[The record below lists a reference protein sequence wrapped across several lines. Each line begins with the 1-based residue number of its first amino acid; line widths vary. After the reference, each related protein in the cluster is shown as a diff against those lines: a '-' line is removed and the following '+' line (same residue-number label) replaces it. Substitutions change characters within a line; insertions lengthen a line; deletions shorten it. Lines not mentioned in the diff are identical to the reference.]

1 MKMSHTLL
9 ACLPC
14 LLAAPLLAQPQI
26 VGVGGPCNSSTLNGT
41 YSLTLA
47 GRDVGSSVSFS
58 NILQGTGTA
67 TFDGQSK
74 VTFLVTNNTNAAS
87 GQGETWSGNYSLQAD
102 CIGVLNITTGNA
114 ASFTLGS
121 YDGGVDFFID
131 GQDGTYS
138 YLGGGNTQ
146 PAQSCSLSTL
156 NGTYSFGG
164 NGFALSSGSITGVNQ
179 ISGLMVFNG
188 TGTVTTT
195 WVLSVAGSST
205 ANTTSGTYSVQTGC
219 TASANITD
227 PSGNAYALVLTITGV
242 NGSTLLGTNFAF
254 NSASPKLIFSG
265 NGRTL

>member
-1 MKMSHTLL
+1 MKMNHAIL

-14 LLAAPLLAQPQI
+14 LLAASLLAQPQI

-41 YSLTLA
+41 YSLTLS
-47 GRDVGSSVSFS
+47 GRDVSSAVSFS
-58 NILQGTGTA
+58 NVVQGVGTA

-74 VTFLVTNNTNAAS
+74 ATFTLTDNTNAAS
-87 GQGETWSGNYSLQAD
+87 GQALTWSGTYSLQAN
-102 CIGVLNITTGNA
+102 CTGVLNITTGNS

-146 PAQSCSLSTL
+146 PTQTCAVSTL
-156 NGTYSFGG
+156 NGTYSFSG
-164 NGFALSSGSITGVNQ
+164 NGFAVSSGSITGVNQ

-188 TGTVTTT
+188 TGGVTTT

-205 ANTTSGTYSVQTGC
+205 TNTTSGTYSVATGC

-227 PSGNAYALVLTITGV
+227 PSGNAYTLGLTITGV
-242 NGSTLLGTNFAF
+242 NGGTLLGTNFAF
-254 NSASPKLIFSG
+254 NSSSPKLIFSG

>member
-1 MKMSHTLL
+1 MKMSHAIL

-26 VGVGGPCNSSTLNGT
+26 VGVGGPCNSATLNGT

-47 GRDVGSSVSFS
+47 GRDVSSAVSFS
-58 NILQGTGTA
+58 NVLQGVGTA

-74 VTFLVTNNTNAAS
+74 VTFVVTDNTNAAS
-87 GQGETWSGNYSLQAD
+87 GQGQTWSGNYSLQAN
-102 CIGVLNITTGNA
+102 CTGVLNITTGNS

-121 YDGGVDFFID
+121 YDGGVDFFVD
-131 GQDGTYS
+131 GQDGVYS

-146 PAQSCSLSTL
+146 PTETCAVSTL
-156 NGTYSFGG
+156 NGTYSFSG
-164 NGFALSSGSITGVNQ
+164 NGFAVSSGSITGVNQ

-188 TGTVTTT
+188 TGGVTTT

-205 ANTTSGTYSVQTGC
+205 TNTTSGTYSVGTGC

-227 PSGNAYALVLTITGV
+227 PSGNAYALGFTITGV
-242 NGSTLLGTNFAF
+242 NGGTLLGTNFVF